1 MKKDLSY
8 MAFAILTVFSLAIV
22 SCGDDD
28 DDVIDGGNRIVLGT
42 WKCDLTHI
50 AAISYVTPCFSGG
63 DFFGGGFR
71 GTTDFT
77 FPMGFGLTSNRL

>member
-42 WKCDLTHI
+42 WKCDLLM
-50 AAISYVTPCFSGG
+50 S
-63 DFFGGGFR
+63 
-71 GTTDFT
+71 
-77 FPMGFGLTSNRL
+77 M